1 MSSMK
6 KMALGDQINLSQ
18 ILDTL
23 YLFILA
29 IYLLRAFFDTALLSI
44 PWPGR
49 STDILRTAVIGVVL
63 LKIGYSSG
71 YRGKGWLAALF
82 IASVFWLSW
91 MSTGYWFLFEYP
103 LLILGTKDI
112 PYKKILKVYFW
123 CGFFVVGT
131 SVMASLTGA
140 VRDLVYVKDGMYRH
154 SFGICYTTDFAAHV
168 IYLLL
173 VFWVAYER
181 VPAAVTAALFLL
193 FALFQFRYCNTEC
206 SEVVALLSV
215 VGVLYVWLVS
225 FAEKWAKKKNGIW
238 RGISRVVW
246 LMDRL
251 LTVFMGICA
260 GCAIWMSIHWAEYG
274 ILLRIN
280 DWISG
285 RLRLAKDAF
294 DRYGFTFFGTA
305 FDMIGAGG
313 DTTSRAG
320 YNFVDSSFCMI
331 LVRYG
336 IAVLAAVLIIYF
348 VVERKALK
356 NGDRKL
362 MVAFAL
368 VSIHSLIEHH
378 LLELAYDPFI
388 LLAFAEF
395 SPDRQGW
402 GWLRRP
408 EGRRD
413 AVHGH
418 EGKNDRGKSDR
429 SKKDGGSED
438 AARKDRLAA
447 YIGYCIGGILILL
460 MAPKIL
466 QYGRTIVTILELHK
480 FWRHR
485 YFIIA
490 LSAVA
495 LAVVLLIKWTVDLI
509 CLKLRK
515 ERADRRKSW
524 GAVGCGVFL
533 LCTLAGSE
541 YVIKRGTV
549 SYEESLSAGRQVILA
564 LQGADLADLRIYVDD
579 IPVVYE
585 RQVQGLS
592 DRVLSADSA
601 VSKEGK
607 IVLLARKDRDIF
619 RLMEAGCWFGEL
631 SDRQGIYTDS
641 EEAVRVLEGQG
652 IAMHDYYSVQK
663 EEDLADLAGRN
674 GLELSEGGSLLIEG
688 ADRSL
693 IHGAG
698 EVIYRGRLRV
708 EYTIRLLDSSIT
720 DGELAKARLSFDW
733 GERIIKEQP
742 ITRADLDENGCGT
755 VVIEEWVDSLEG
767 GEFLLFADGDTR
779 MLVESIRYGKVGK

>member
-1 MSSMK
+1 MRGIK
-6 KMALGDQINLSQ
+6 KIAHIGRIDLSQ
-18 ILDTL
+18 VLEIL
-23 YLFILA
+23 YLSILA
-29 IYLLRAFFDTALLSI
+29 IYFLRLFFDTTLLSI

-49 STDILRTAVIGVVL
+49 STEILRTAVISVVL
-63 LKIGYSSG
+63 LKLGYTSG
-71 YRGKGWLAALF
+71 YKGKRWL
-82 IASVFWLSW
+82 IAVLLASAFWLSW
-91 MSTGYWFLFEYP
+91 MSTGYWFLFE
-103 LLILGTKDI
+103 LSILAIGAKDV
-112 PYKKILKVYFW
+112 PYKKVLKVYLW
-123 CGFFVVGT
+123 CGIFVVGT
-131 SVMASLTGA
+131 SIIASLTGVA
-140 VRDLVYVKDGMYRH
+140 RDLVYVKDGRYRH
-154 SFGICYTTDFAAHV
+154 SFGINYPTDLAAH
-168 IYLLL
+168 ITYLLL
-173 VFWVAYER
+173 VLWVVYER
-181 VPAAVTAALFLL
+181 IPATMTAVLFLL

-206 SEVVALLSV
+206 SEVVALLSMI
-215 VGVLYVWLVS
+215 GVLYVWLAS
-225 FAEKWAKKKNGIW
+225 CIERNTEKKNMTCMIISKSIW
-238 RGISRVVW
+238 
-246 LMDRL
+246 LLDRL
-251 LTVFMGICA
+251 LTVFMWGCA
-260 GCAIWMSIHWAEYG
+260 GSIIWMATHWAEYAVLQKFNG
-274 ILLRIN
+274 
-280 DWISG
+280 WVSG

-294 DRYGFTFFGTA
+294 DRYGIKFFGTA
-305 FDMIGAGG
+305 FDMIGAGSN
-313 DTTSRAG
+313 TVTRAG

-418 EGKNDRGKSDR
+418 ECKNDKGKRDR
-429 SKKDGGSED
+429 SKKDGGSEGV
-438 AARKDRLAA
+438 ARKDRIAA
-447 YIGYCIGGILILL
+447 YIGYCIGGLLILL
-460 MAPKIL
+460 VAPKVL

-495 LAVVLLIKWTVDLI
+495 LVVVLLIKWTVDLI
-509 CLKLRK
+509 CLKVRK

-533 LCTLAGSE
+533 LCTLVGSE

-549 SYEESLSAGRQVILA
+549 SYEESLSAGRQAILA

-641 EEAVRVLEGQG
+641 EEAVRILEGQG

-779 MLVESIRYGKVGK
+779 MLVASIRYGKVGK